1 MKRIPEVE
9 QGLLSGNVFEKSGM
23 EEKNR
28 MNADAAMP
36 LDLIVTADCQRKMTY
51 SEKSVKD

>member
-1 MKRIPEVE
+1 
-9 QGLLSGNVFEKSGM
+9 
-23 EEKNR
+23 

-36 LDLIVTADCQRKMTY
+36 LDPIVTADCQRKMTY